1 MTDNQRI
8 KSVVDYLKKEK
19 KIRNQ
24 RDFVERIGGN
34 YSVVSEIISGKRKVS
49 ERFVGTICETFPF
62 ISHDWIINEEGEM
75 IIEVPALEND
85 ESDLKKL
92 IDANASLAASVAK
105 LAETNSKLAEKI
117 LELSDT
123 NAKGAVV
130 RMEENAGCA
139 VAK

>member
-1 MTDNQRI
+1 
-8 KSVVDYLKKEK
+8 
-19 KIRNQ
+19 
-24 RDFVERIGGN
+24 
-34 YSVVSEIISGKRKVS
+34 
-49 ERFVGTICETFPF
+49 
-62 ISHDWIINEEGEM
+62 M
-75 IIEVPALEND
+75 IIEVPALENN